1 MNYYTFQPDLT
12 ASMPILK
19 EALLIT
25 NSLNPYSIQ
34 ELITQE
40 LLPGAFSMLGTKVRL
55 ILVTVMESNDITYWD
70 LIFRVNADTKDLD
83 LCHKIYENS
92 IGLDDS
98 YDHFEA
104 CGNDIYKI
112 AFKIS

>member
-1 MNYYTFQPDLT
+1 MNYFTFQPDLT
-12 ASMPILK
+12 ASMPILE

-25 NSLNPYSIQ
+25 NSLNPYPIQ
-34 ELITQE
+34 EVITQE

-55 ILVTVMESNDITYWD
+55 ILVTVIDSYDVTYWD
-70 LIFRVNADTKDLD
+70 LIFRVNSDTKDLD

-98 YDHFEA
+98 YNHFEVW
-104 CGNDIYKI
+104 GNDIYEI
-112 AFKIS
+112 LFNIS